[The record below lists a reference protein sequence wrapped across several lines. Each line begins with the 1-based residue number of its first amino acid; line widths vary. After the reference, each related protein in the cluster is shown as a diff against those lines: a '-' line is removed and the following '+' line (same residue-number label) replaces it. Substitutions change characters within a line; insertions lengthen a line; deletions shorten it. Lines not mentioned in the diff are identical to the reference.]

1 MKVLTAYVVSFC
13 CFWLGD
19 GISRVMHSAVLWRLY
34 PVYHRLMIWSG
45 DVEEWAGIE
54 FMWRE
59 PSKAGGTSSDD

>member
-13 CFWLGD
+13 CYWLGH
-19 GISRVMHSAVLWRLY
+19 GISRVMNNAVLWRLY
-34 PVYHRLMIWSG
+34 PIYNRLMIWSG

-59 PSKAGGTSSDD
+59 PIKAGLTD